1 MAWSGFN
8 GLIHSKNPLFKLI
21 FRMYVKLSGSDI
33 PSCCKI
39 GKNVQFPHGIKGIIF
54 STNTIV
60 EDNVTI
66 YHQVTCGR
74 GDIFPKSDSLPV
86 KGIILK
92 KGSILCAGAK
102 IICNREL
109 LVVGENTVIGANAV
123 LTCSTGDN
131 EIWGGIPAKKLKDR
145 VM

>member
-1 MAWSGFN
+1 MVWHGFN
-8 GLIHSKNPLFKLI
+8 GLIYSKSPLLKLL
-21 FRMYVKLSGSDI
+21 FRMYLKLSGSDI

-102 IICNREL
+102 IICNRGL
-109 LVVGENTVIGANAV
+109 LVVGENTVVGANSV
-123 LTCSTGDN
+123 LTCSTADN

-145 VM
+145 KM

>member
-1 MAWSGFN
+1 MVWSGFN

-102 IICNREL
+102 IICNRGL
-109 LVVGENTVIGANAV
+109 LVVGENTVVGANAV

-145 VM
+145 KM

>member
-8 GLIHSKNPLFKLI
+8 GLIYSKNPLFKLI

-102 IICNREL
+102 IICNRGL
-109 LVVGENTVIGANAV
+109 LVVGENTVVGANAV

-145 VM
+145 KM

>member
-102 IICNREL
+102 IICNRGL
-109 LVVGENTVIGANAV
+109 LVVGENTVVGANAV
-123 LTCSTGDN
+123 LTCSTGDD

-145 VM
+145 KM

>member
-1 MAWSGFN
+1 
-8 GLIHSKNPLFKLI
+8 
-21 FRMYVKLSGSDI
+21 MYIKLSGSDI

-102 IICNREL
+102 IICNRGL
-109 LVVGENTVIGANAV
+109 LVVGENTVVGANAV

-145 VM
+145 KM

>member
-1 MAWSGFN
+1 MVWHGFN
-8 GLIHSKNPLFKLI
+8 GLIYSKSPLLKLI
-21 FRMYVKLSGSDI
+21 FRMYLKLSGSDI

-102 IICNREL
+102 IICNRGL
-109 LVVGENTVIGANAV
+109 LVVGENTVVGANAV

-145 VM
+145 VL

>member
-1 MAWSGFN
+1 MALSGFN

-102 IICNREL
+102 IICNRGL
-109 LVVGENTVIGANAV
+109 LVVGENTVVGANAV

-131 EIWGGIPAKKLKDR
+131 EIWGAYLLKN
-145 VM
+145 

>member
-1 MAWSGFN
+1 MSNYQVA
-8 GLIHSKNPLFKLI
+8 I
-21 FRMYVKLSGSDI
+21 FHHAVKLEKCPV
-33 PSCCKI
+33 PSWHKR
-39 GKNVQFPHGIKGIIF
+39 NHF

-92 KGSILCAGAK
+92 K
-102 IICNREL
+102 
-109 LVVGENTVIGANAV
+109 VVFYVQV
-123 LTCSTGDN
+123 Q
-131 EIWGGIPAKKLKDR
+131 R
-145 VM
+145 

>member
-1 MAWSGFN
+1 MRYSGTDSP
-8 GLIHSKNPLFKLI
+8 I
-21 FRMYVKLSGSDI
+21 LS
-33 PSCCKI
+33 
-39 GKNVQFPHGIKGIIF
+39 HGIKGIIF

-102 IICNREL
+102 IICNRGL
-109 LVVGENTVIGANAV
+109 LVVGENTVVGANAV

-131 EIWGGIPAKKLKDR
+131 EIWGAYLLKN
-145 VM
+145 

>member
-1 MAWSGFN
+1 MVWHGFN
-8 GLIHSKNPLFKLI
+8 GLIYSKSPLLKLL
-21 FRMYVKLSGSDI
+21 FRMYLKLSGSDI

-39 GKNVQFPHGIKGIIF
+39 GKNVQFPHGIKGIII

-102 IICNREL
+102 IICNRGL
-109 LVVGENTVIGANAV
+109 LVVGENTVVGANSV
-123 LTCSTGDN
+123 LTCSTADN

-145 VM
+145 KM

>member
-102 IICNREL
+102 IICNRGL
-109 LVVGENTVIGANAV
+109 LVVGENTVVGANAV

-131 EIWGGIPAKKLKDR
+131 EILGGIPAKKLKDR
-145 VM
+145 KM

>member
-1 MAWSGFN
+1 MVWHGFN
-8 GLIHSKNPLFKLI
+8 GLIYSKSPLLKLI
-21 FRMYVKLSGSDI
+21 FRMYLKLSGSDI

-102 IICNREL
+102 IICNRGL
-109 LVVGENTVIGANAV
+109 LVVGENTVVGANAV

-145 VM
+145 EL

>member
-1 MAWSGFN
+1 MVWHGFN
-8 GLIHSKNPLFKLI
+8 GLIYSKSPLLKLL
-21 FRMYVKLSGSDI
+21 FRMYLKLSGSDI

-102 IICNREL
+102 IICNRGL
-109 LVVGENTVIGANAV
+109 LVVGENTVVGANSL
-123 LTCSTGDN
+123 LTCSTADN

-145 VM
+145 KM

>member
-1 MAWSGFN
+1 MAWNGFN
-8 GLIHSKNPLFKLI
+8 GLIYSNNPLLKLI
-21 FRMYVKLSGSDI
+21 FRMYLKLSGSDI

-39 GKNVQFPHGIKGIIF
+39 GKNVKFPHGIKGIIF
-54 STNTIV
+54 STKTIV

-66 YHQVTCGR
+66 YHQVTCGK
-74 GDIFPKSDSLPV
+74 GDIFPKSDSCPV
-86 KGIILK
+86 EGIILK

-102 IICNREL
+102 VICNRGL

-131 EIWGGIPAKKLKDR
+131 EIWGGVPAKKLKDR
-145 VM
+145 DM

>member
-1 MAWSGFN
+1 MRYAIRRS
-8 GLIHSKNPLFKLI
+8 P
-21 FRMYVKLSGSDI
+21 
-33 PSCCKI
+33 
-39 GKNVQFPHGIKGIIF
+39 
-54 STNTIV
+54 NTYV

-102 IICNREL
+102 IICNRGL
-109 LVVGENTVIGANAV
+109 LVVGENTVVGANAV

-131 EIWGGIPAKKLKDR
+131 EIWGGYTC
-145 VM
+145 

>member
-39 GKNVQFPHGIKGIIF
+39 GKNVLFPHGIKGIIF

-102 IICNREL
+102 IICNRGL
-109 LVVGENTVIGANAV
+109 LVVGENTVVGANAV

-145 VM
+145 KM

>member
-1 MAWSGFN
+1 
-8 GLIHSKNPLFKLI
+8 
-21 FRMYVKLSGSDI
+21 MYVKLSGSDI

-102 IICNREL
+102 IICNRGL
-109 LVVGENTVIGANAV
+109 LVVGENTVVGANAV

-145 VM
+145 KM

>member
-1 MAWSGFN
+1 MVWHGFN
-8 GLIHSKNPLFKLI
+8 GLIYSKSPLLKLI
-21 FRMYVKLSGSDI
+21 FRMYLKLSGSDI

-102 IICNREL
+102 IICNRGL
-109 LVVGENTVIGANAV
+109 FVVGENTVVGANEV

-145 VM
+145 VL

>member
-1 MAWSGFN
+1 MVWHGFN
-8 GLIHSKNPLFKLI
+8 GLIYSKSPLLKLI
-21 FRMYVKLSGSDI
+21 FRMYLKLSGSDI

-66 YHQVTCGR
+66 YHQVTCGK

-102 IICNREL
+102 IICNRGL
-109 LVVGENTVIGANAV
+109 LVVGENTVVGANAV

-145 VM
+145 KM